1 MQRIAKQ
8 LSLCSS
14 VRSAAKCFST
24 SWRMFTLL
32 LFSVLA
38 VQTSA
43 AEDAYKTNFDK
54 SASALRTDRYI
65 RTIDFNGGGGTQ
77 TININRAQPYIDL
90 TADKTSEIWCRPGES
105 VAVQMNIQGTWM
117 HGYVYIDL
125 GNDGQFSYNEGSLSQ
140 SGTDVMSF
148 SFYSGD
154 FNKSDSGVN
163 SAGMTLTGS
172 AVNTME
178 LPGFVA
184 PTTEGTYRIRFKMDW
199 NSVDPAGQVGADGTA
214 GGANGIL
221 ANGGSIVDATL
232 VVSSSAPYNNI
243 AELDN
248 NKSYYIE
255 CPLFYNTQGVRKAMY
270 VGEDGDLLWNTLDES
285 NPAFQW
291 IPTVNEDGTVVF
303 KNAYSNTYLAKYTS
317 SVGSISIADLSIN
330 KNGTAKA
337 FVNLSN
343 PNDVVNNLEFTFYL
357 PDGIELESAKV
368 AGRANGSHSI
378 SYTVFL
384 NGGVRVTLS
393 PIANGNI
400 ARSSSGEVVEL
411 TFKTTSEIAK
421 GSYTA
426 DVKYQQIYNDEM
438 VDISTGD
445 TSFVITVSDLNSITE
460 WSEFSN
466 DKIYTLRTLRAF
478 LLYSESY
485 PNQICGNTGT
495 SVARVTYNAADPNQQ
510 FQIINNNGTYYL
522 YSVGAQKYVGANGQY
537 DATATTPLNIQKLE
551 NNELYPW
558 KLCIGGQGMNTQKE
572 QQVSTGILVNS
583 WTVTDEGNCF
593 AIEEVD
599 VTAMRANNVKS
610 SRGSISESLVTTR
623 NPVNTRLIA
632 LGDNQFHIK
641 VGSVM
646 IHAAMHNDGNGTGG
660 SIVDWRN
667 ENQLNTASC
676 WTFSEVA
683 EIDTTSYQLTF
694 MVDSVV
700 YEVVNLQ
707 AGAAISLPAVPTKTG
722 HTFVGWQGLPDVMPA
737 KDITVTA
744 TFRVDEYYILRGSL
758 RGHSDHFD
766 AGAITIDRVVP
777 YGTDLTTLK
786 VNFVPDS
793 AAVFNGWTEIPTTM
807 PAHGLQIEGDYD
819 LREYTIRFMID
830 DLVSHEVPAL
840 CGAKLTFD
848 PLSHQI
854 EVSTHLSTIVSLTIG
869 DEVESDTIIQ
879 EFRMKQELLDIYKEG
894 HTFTHWS
901 DLPATMPAQD
911 LTVKSFWE
919 VNKYEVTY
927 KVDGEVFHTDSVKYE
942 SAIVP
947 PAAPTKPGYTFT
959 GWQGLPD
966 VMPAHDVEVEA
977 MFEALQNQVD
987 NQGVEYELN
996 DDGTL
1001 TIKGTAD
1008 GTVRDVVIPSELNGT
1023 PVTHIAEGAFKN
1035 SDIKSIVIPESV
1047 VSVGKGAFEGCTDL
1061 VWVDWKSQADADA
1074 DCFDTPEQHGNL
1086 VVFTPQEGDYAGNV
1100 VVNGVAETITL
1111 VDARPYEAPYD
1122 YVAKSIT
1129 FTKRFAKTTAV
1140 GLSGGWEGMV
1150 VPFDVEYI
1158 QHGERSIA
1166 PFGGTRSDDALGCWV
1181 AELNDKGEFEMV
1193 STIRADRPVII
1204 AMPNSEEYD
1213 DDYNISGDVV
1223 FSATDAQ
1230 IKATPRPDLSPSQ
1243 TFVLRGTYE
1252 AIEEQSKVYTL
1263 NDEVYTVLYV
1273 GDCMPG
1279 SVFVANERDVRPF
1292 EAYVFTSNPQ
1302 RSATLKIG
1310 GVRPTGIET
1319 LLDIQY
1325 APDAWYTLQGV
1336 RLNKKPVQTGFYIH
1350 GGKLEFV
1357 RQR

>member
-1 MQRIAKQ
+1 
-8 LSLCSS
+8 
-14 VRSAAKCFST
+14 
-24 SWRMFTLL
+24 MFTLL

-77 TININRAQPYIDL
+77 TININLARPYIDL
-90 TADKTSEIWCRPGES
+90 TADKASEIWCRPGES
-105 VAVQMNIQGTWM
+105 VAVQMNIQGAWM

-163 SAGMTLTGS
+163 SAGETLTGS

-199 NSVDPAGQVGADGTA
+199 NSVDPAGQVGSDGTA
-214 GGANGIL
+214 GGTNGIL

-255 CPLFYNTQGVRKAMY
+255 CPLFYNTQGVHKAMY
-270 VGEDGDLLWNTLDES
+270 VGEDGDLLWNTLEES

-291 IPTVNEDGTVVF
+291 IPTVNADGTVVF
-303 KNAYSNTYLAKYTS
+303 KNAYSNTYLAKRENS
-317 SVGSISIADLSIN
+317 DGSINLDEWFFIESD
-330 KNGTAKA
+330 GTAEVN
-337 FVNLSN
+337 VNLWN
-343 PNDVVNNLEFTFYL
+343 PNDVVSYLNFTIYL
-357 PDGIELESAKV
+357 PEGFEIIDARAGSRIENSHGVVYTNVSDSEVLFNV
-368 AGRANGSHSI
+368 APNEPDE
-378 SYTVFL
+378 
-384 NGGVRVTLS
+384 NE
-393 PIANGNI
+393 NI
-400 ARSSSGEVVEL
+400 GCSSGDIVKL
-411 TFKTTSEIAK
+411 TLKAAKYVIPGNYSLHIAEPRI
-421 GSYTA
+421 YTPEGKFF
-426 DVKYQQIYNDEM
+426 VFDEK
-438 VDISTGD
+438 VCKFS
-445 TSFVITVSDLNSITE
+445 VPHLNSITE
-460 WSEFSN
+460 WSQFSN
-466 DKIYTLRTLRAF
+466 DKIYTIATKRAFLLYDESFPDQICTNTNDRFEVQPNASDPNQQFKIVNENGNYYLFSVGAQKYVGADGLLDEVATTPLNIEKLEDNPYYPWKLCIGSQGINTQVPEQKSSGVIVDWWTFTDNGNSFAIEEVGNSITGWSEFSDGKFYTLRTARAF
-478 LLYSESY
+478 LLYSESF
-485 PNQICGNTGT
+485 PNQICCNTGT

-510 FQIINNNGTYYL
+510 FKIINKNGTYYL
-522 YSVGAQKYVGANGQY
+522 YSVGAQQFVGANGQY
-537 DATATTPLNIQKLE
+537 DETATTPLTIQKLD
-551 NNELYPW
+551 NNALYPW
-558 KLCIGGQGMNTQKE
+558 KLGVGDKMFNTQTAN
-572 QQVSTGILVNS
+572 QVSTGIRIDTWTATDAGNSFVVEEVDKISTEWSEFSNDKFYTLRTARASLLYDESFPNQICANTGKNFDHVTFNAADPNQQFQIINKDGNYYLYSVGAQKFVGVDGRYDETTITPLTIQKLDDNAHYPWKLGVGNQVLNTQGGGRPGIVINS
-583 WTVTDEGNCF
+583 WTLTDEGNCF
-593 AIEEVD
+593 AIEEV
-599 VTAMRANNVKS
+599 VTQSARSNKTRSWLKPVEGVLMSEKPVRTRVEPLGNNSFAIMV
-610 SRGSISESLVTTR
+610 GDAAIYAYYH
-623 NPVNTRLIA
+623 NT
-632 LGDNQFHIK
+632 
-641 VGSVM
+641 
-646 IHAAMHNDGNGTGG
+646 GNGSGGDIICDTNFEPESTGV
-660 SIVDWRN
+660 SSWIFR
-667 ENQLNTASC
+667 
-676 WTFSEVA
+676 EV
-683 EIDTTSYQLTF
+683 
-694 MVDSVV
+694 
-700 YEVVNLQ
+700 
-707 AGAAISLPAVPTKTG
+707 
-722 HTFVGWQGLPDVMPA
+722 
-737 KDITVTA
+737 
-744 TFRVDEYYILRGSL
+744 
-758 RGHSDHFD
+758 
-766 AGAITIDRVVP
+766 
-777 YGTDLTTLK
+777 
-786 VNFVPDS
+786 
-793 AAVFNGWTEIPTTM
+793 
-807 PAHGLQIEGDYD
+807 
-819 LREYTIRFMID
+819 
-830 DLVSHEVPAL
+830 
-840 CGAKLTFD
+840 
-848 PLSHQI
+848 
-854 EVSTHLSTIVSLTIG
+854 
-869 DEVESDTIIQ
+869 
-879 EFRMKQELLDIYKEG
+879 
-894 HTFTHWS
+894 
-901 DLPATMPAQD
+901 
-911 LTVKSFWE
+911 
-919 VNKYEVTY
+919 
-927 KVDGEVFHTDSVKYE
+927 
-942 SAIVP
+942 
-947 PAAPTKPGYTFT
+947 
-959 GWQGLPD
+959 
-966 VMPAHDVEVEA
+966 
-977 MFEALQNQVD
+977 EALQNQVD
-987 NQGVEYELN
+987 NQGIEYELN

-1140 GLSGGWEGMV
+1140 GLSGGWEGVV

-1230 IKATPRPDLSPSQ
+1230 IKATSRPDLSPSQ

-1263 NDEVYTVLYV
+1263 NDDIYNVLYV

-1279 SVFVANERDVRPF
+1279 AVFVANERDVRPF

>member
-1 MQRIAKQ
+1 MRRMNIMRP
-8 LSLCSS
+8 S
-14 VRSAAKCFST
+14 VRLVHSIVREFSYK
-24 SWRMFTLL
+24 WKLFTLL
-32 LFSVLA
+32 FFCSVA
-38 VQTSA
+38 MQTMA
-43 AEDAYKTNFDK
+43 ADGDYKINFDK
-54 SASALRTDRYI
+54 SAAALRTDRYI
-65 RTIDFNGGGGTQ
+65 RNISFSSNSVGEQVIDFDNVP
-77 TININRAQPYIDL
+77 PYLDVTSDTTCVL
-90 TADKTSEIWCRPGES
+90 TCRPNETVS
-105 VAVQMNIQGTWM
+105 AVINYQGVWM

-125 GNDGQFSYNEGSLSQ
+125 NNDGQFSFNESGIDQ

-148 SFYSGD
+148 SFYSGNPD
-154 FNKSDSGVN
+154 NEESGEN
-163 SAGMTLTGS
+163 SAGETLTGGERS
-172 AVNTME
+172 TME
-178 LPGFVA
+178 LPAFTA
-184 PTTEGTYRIRFKMDW
+184 PSQEGTYRIRFKVDW
-199 NSVDPAGQVGADGTA
+199 NCIDPAGRIGSDGTCA
-214 GGANGIL
+214 GGNGIL

-232 VVSSSAPYNNI
+232 VVLSSAPDNNI

-270 VGEDGDLLWNTLDES
+270 VGEDGELLWNTLDES

-291 IPTVNEDGTVVF
+291 IPTVNADGTVVF

-384 NGGVRVTLS
+384 NGAVRVTLS
-393 PIANGNI
+393 PNGNDNI

-421 GSYTA
+421 GSYTV

-466 DKIYTLRTLRAF
+466 DKFYTLRTARAF
-478 LLYSESY
+478 LLYSESI
-485 PNQICGNTGT
+485 PNKICCNTGT
-495 SVARVTYNAADPNQQ
+495 NVARVTYNAADPNQQ

-558 KLCIGGQGMNTQKE
+558 KLCIGNQGMNTQTE
-572 QQVSTGILVNS
+572 QQVSTGILVDS
-583 WTVTDEGNCF
+583 WTTTDMGNCF

-610 SRGSISESLVTTR
+610 RGGISEPLVTTQ
-623 NPVNTRLIA
+623 NPVNMHLVA
-632 LGDNQFHIK
+632 LGENQFNIK
-641 VGSVM
+641 MGSAVL
-646 IHAAMHNDGNGTGG
+646 HAAEHAGG
-660 SIVDWRN
+660 RGSAGLILDWRDAN
-667 ENQLNTASC
+667 HSASC
-676 WTFSEVA
+676 WKFCEVA

-744 TFRVDEYYILRGSL
+744 TFRVDEYILRGSL

-766 AGAITIDRVVP
+766 VGEITIDRVVP

-786 VNFVPDS
+786 VDFVSDS

-807 PAHGLQIEGDYD
+807 PAHDLQIEGNYD

-830 DLVSHEVPAL
+830 DSVSHEVPTL

-848 PLSHQI
+848 PLLHQI
-854 EVSTHLSTIVSLTIG
+854 EVRTHLSTIVSLTIG
-869 DEVESDTIIQ
+869 DEVASDTIIQ
-879 EFRMKQELLDIYKEG
+879 ESRMKQELLDIYKEG

-966 VMPAHDVEVEA
+966 VMPAHDVEVVA

-1035 SDIKSIVIPESV
+1035 SDIKSIVIPESI

-1086 VVFTPQEGDYAGNV
+1086 IIFTPQEGDYAGNV

-1140 GLSGGWEGMV
+1140 GLSGGWEGVV

-1158 QHGERSIA
+1158 QHGERSIE

-1213 DDYNISGDVV
+1213 DDYNIAGDVV

-1263 NDEVYTVLYV
+1263 NDEIYNVLYE

-1279 SVFVANERDVRPF
+1279 AVFVANERDVRPF

-1336 RLNKKPVQTGFYIH
+1336 RLNKKPAQTGFYIH